1 MVGHNSNWICFIWR
15 PLSVVLIGFPC
26 TMPSLGTW
34 LDKTLGVASV
44 RPMLFGFP
52 CTMPLP
58 GLRSAEILD
67 LASFRLWSRSSRT
80 NRCAPLKYLNLYL
93 VFNNRWWSQTNASL
107 TMRGRLFSWF
117 GMNLPRQLQSTSSI
131 FRPTANSKACLT
143 STLRNTNYDHIS
155 RTINRLSTNTSPQ
168 ASWQPCGSKAGPLE

>member
-1 MVGHNSNWICFIWR
+1 
-15 PLSVVLIGFPC
+15 
-26 TMPSLGTW
+26 MPSLGTW

-67 LASFRLWSRSSRT
+67 LASFRLRSRSSRT

-107 TMRGRLFSWF
+107 TMRGRLALANYAGLEWTCLDNCSLLARFF
-117 GMNLPRQLQSTSSI
+117 DLQQI
-131 FRPTANSKACLT
+131 QKLVW
-143 STLRNTNYDHIS
+143 L
-155 RTINRLSTNTSPQ
+155 RLSGTPIMITFREQSIGLVLTLAPKPVDNLVE
-168 ASWQPCGSKAGPLE
+168 AKAGPLE